1 MQHVEMQKMLNEA
14 KFNGFIAV
22 VKTCFTGV
30 KIVAYFYCGQ
40 FYPSIICL
48 TGIDILSDIWRT
60 WGTLMNGLNWVVKFA
75 HSTKFDAYCFGWM
88 NRSSDFVT

>member
-1 MQHVEMQKMLNEA
+1 MLNEA

-22 VKTCFTGV
+22 VETCFTGV
-30 KIVAYFYCGQ
+30 KIVVYFYCGQ

-48 TGIDILSDIWRT
+48 TGIDILSDIGRT